1 MKRYTGSRTKI
12 RDLRHTLIK
21 ISDVM
26 RGASAYL
33 SLAMRRD
40 PLPLIR
46 GFSEFET
53 IIYGP
58 AVTFAFPDAKV
69 ESYRRSV
76 LHLNFISAVEG
87 SILNWCEQ
95 NVLCE
100 LMSEDLMLAKIAE
113 PDMTAV
119 ILNDHFRDRQG
130 ISKCSQNS

>member
-1 MKRYTGSRTKI
+1 
-12 RDLRHTLIK
+12 
-21 ISDVM
+21 M